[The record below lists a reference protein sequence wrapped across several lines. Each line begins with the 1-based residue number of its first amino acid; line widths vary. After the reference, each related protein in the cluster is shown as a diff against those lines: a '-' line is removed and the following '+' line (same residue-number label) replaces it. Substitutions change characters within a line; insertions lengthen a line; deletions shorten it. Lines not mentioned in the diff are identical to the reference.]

1 MTEEEGSWSSVGSAG
16 EEGRMT
22 TASNTTLSDRMIEI
36 PDSSSPEVVEENSD
50 TDTYSRRVQLL
61 EENMESSFKSRLLEG
76 NLKEALDKVS
86 LLEDVIKS
94 TIVLDKL
101 LDAPEKV
108 SISVVENAINNL
120 LIGSK
125 VLDMSDLRHKAV
137 TFAKKLHDAN
147 PSTTAALLAI
157 YDRCGNDL
165 KDGSLEKRLVSNVRE
180 SPREMLLP
188 DGGGKRSG
196 LLSRDRIIKI
206 IKDKKMDANE
216 LTMFQIL
223 TAWVKFYRS
232 YGSDCKSEE
241 RLIVAKNLM
250 DERSID
256 LSSIDPAVLF
266 SDTIRKSGFV
276 SDRLIVDALKK
287 QSLHTGPS
295 DEETW
300 TALRTK
306 WSTTRT
312 ARK

>member
-1 MTEEEGSWSSVGSAG
+1 MSETARGVTSKRNKAIETKQNKLSRMTEEEGSWSSVGSPG
-16 EEGRMT
+16 EEGLMT
-22 TASNTTLSDRMIEI
+22 TAGNTTLSDRMIEI
-36 PDSSSPEVVEENSD
+36 PDSSSPGVVEETSEETV
-50 TDTYSRRVQLL
+50 TDSRSVQLL
-61 EENMESSFKSRLLEG
+61 EENMKSTLGKVDVFEG
-76 NLKEALDKVS
+76 KMKEALDKVS
-86 LLEDVIKS
+86 LLEDVINS

-232 YGSDCKSEE
+232 YGSD
-241 RLIVAKNLM
+241 
-250 DERSID
+250 
-256 LSSIDPAVLF
+256 F
-266 SDTIRKSGFV
+266 WIRF
-276 SDRLIVDALKK
+276 
-287 QSLHTGPS
+287 
-295 DEETW
+295 
-300 TALRTK
+300 
-306 WSTTRT
+306 
-312 ARK
+312 

>member
-101 LDAPEKV
+101 LDAPPKKV
-108 SISVVENAINNL
+108 CFLVVENAIKSL
-120 LIGSK
+120 LVASK
-125 VLDMSDLRHKAV
+125 VLEMPDLRHKVV
-137 TFAKKLHDAN
+137 TFAKKLNDSK
-147 PSTTAALLAI
+147 PSTTVWLLAI
-157 YDRCGNDL
+157 NDRCGNDL
-165 KDGSLEKRLVSNVRE
+165 KDGSLEKLLMSNIRE
-180 SPREMLLP
+180 SPIEMLLS
-188 DGGGKRSG
+188 DGGGKMWSG
-196 LLSRDRIIKI
+196 LLCRDRIIKI

-216 LTMFQIL
+216 LTMFKIL
-223 TAWVKFYRS
+223 TVWVKSYRD
-232 YGSDCKSEE
+232 YGSDCKAEE
-241 RLIVAKNLM
+241 RLIVAKELM

-295 DEETW
+295 SEETW
-300 TALRTK
+300 
-306 WSTTRT
+306 
-312 ARK
+312 